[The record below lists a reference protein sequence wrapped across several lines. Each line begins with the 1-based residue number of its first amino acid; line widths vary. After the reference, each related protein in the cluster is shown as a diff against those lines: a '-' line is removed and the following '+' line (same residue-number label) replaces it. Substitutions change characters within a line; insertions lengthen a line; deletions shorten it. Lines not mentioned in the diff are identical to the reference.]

1 MNKKWILHQ
10 PNQQAVEHLQEVLQI
25 DKISCQLLAQ
35 RGITTFETAKDFF
48 RPNIKKLHD
57 PFLMKDMENAV
68 NRLTKAIE
76 FDEPILIYGDY
87 DVDGTTSVAMMYQFL
102 SNHHKHLEYYI
113 PDRYKE
119 GYGISMQ
126 GIDYAKQ
133 NGINLIISIDCGINA
148 IAPVQKAKELGI
160 DFIICDHHLPKEN
173 LPQAVAVL
181 DPKRKDCNYPFK
193 DLSGC
198 GVAFKLIQAFLQKHQ
213 LPTKELNELLDL
225 LVISIACDIV
235 PIVGENRIL
244 AHFGLKKL
252 NTKPR
257 SGIRALIQVHQRNY
271 PFSISDIVFGIGPSI
286 NAAGRLSDAKLS
298 VRLLLANDKKVA
310 LHLAEELKHKNDK
323 RKDFEYEI
331 TRAAMH
337 QVTQHPDWNNH
348 QTIVVFGEDWHKG
361 VVGIVASKLVDKF
374 HKPSIVLTKS
384 NGQIVGSAR
393 SIRGFDVH
401 QAIQQCEKH
410 LINFGGHQY
419 AAGLTIK
426 PDALEHFKNDF
437 EKAVV
442 NTIKKDD
449 LIAKEFVAAY
459 LDFNEITPK
468 FLRILQQFAPF
479 GPSNRRPVFAT
490 RSVKDAGRSKVLKN
504 EHLRLDVQ
512 QADKSRFQGIGF
524 GLGGKFDIIEKEA
537 FDICYVVEE
546 NVWKGKKR
554 LQLRVKDV
562 KTVDGRRTLR

>member
-1 MNKKWILHQ
+1 MTKKWMLNQ
-10 PNQQAVEHLQEVLQI
+10 PDEGIVKHLETVLGI
-25 DKISCQLLAQ
+25 DRISCQLLARQ
-35 RGITTFETAKDFF
+35 GISTFEAAKDFF
-48 RPNIKKLHD
+48 RPDIKNLHD
-57 PFLMKDMENAV
+57 PFLMKDMEKAV

-76 FDEPILIYGDY
+76 LNENILIYGDY

-102 SNHHKHLEYYI
+102 SNHHQHLEYYI
-113 PDRYKE
+113 PDRYRE
-119 GYGISMQ
+119 GYGISMA

-133 NGINLIISIDCGINA
+133 NGINLIIAIDCGINA
-148 IAPVQKAKELGI
+148 IQPVQKAKELGI
-160 DFIICDHHLPKEN
+160 DFIICDHHLPKET
-173 LPQAVAVL
+173 LPDAVAIL
-181 DPKRKDCNYPFK
+181 DPKRKDCSYPFK
-193 DLSGC
+193 ELSGC
-198 GVAFKLIQAFLQKHQ
+198 GVAFKLIQAYLQKHQ

-252 NTKPR
+252 NTQPR
-257 SGIRALIQVHQRNY
+257 SGIRALIHVHQRNY

-331 TRAAMH
+331 TRAAMY
-337 QVTQHPDWNNH
+337 QVIQHPDWEKRAS
-348 QTIVVFGEDWHKG
+348 IVVFGEDWHKG

-374 HKPSIVLTKS
+374 HKPAIVLTES
-384 NGQIVGSAR
+384 NGQIIGSAR
-393 SIRGFDVH
+393 SVRGFDVH
-401 QAIQQCEKH
+401 EAIQSCEKH
-410 LINFGGHQY
+410 LINFGGHKY

-426 PDALEHFKNDF
+426 KLAFEDFKVDF
-437 EKAVV
+437 EKAVA
-442 NTIKKDD
+442 NSIKEED
-449 LIAKEFVAAY
+449 LIPKEFVSAY

-468 FLRILQQFAPF
+468 FLRILKQFAPF
-479 GPSNRRPVFAT
+479 GPSNRRPVFVT
-490 RSVKDAGRSKVLKN
+490 KGVKNTGRSKVLKN

-512 QADKSRFQGIGF
+512 QADKKGFQGIGF
-524 GLGGKFDIIEKEA
+524 SLGSKFDIVEKED
-537 FDICYVVEE
+537 FDICYVIEE

-554 LQLRVKDV
+554 LQLRVKDI
-562 KTVDGRRTLR
+562 R

>member
-1 MNKKWILHQ
+1 MTKKWILNQ
-10 PNQQAVEHLQEVLQI
+10 PDEKVVAHLEKVLDI
-25 DKISCQLLAQ
+25 DRTSCQLLARQ
-35 RGITTFETAKDFF
+35 GISTFEAAKDFF
-48 RPNIKKLHD
+48 RPDIKNLHD
-57 PFLMKDMENAV
+57 PFLMKDMEKAV

-76 FDEPILIYGDY
+76 FNERILIYGDY

-102 SNHHKHLEYYI
+102 SNHHEHLEYYI

-119 GYGISMQ
+119 GYGISMA

-133 NGINLIISIDCGINA
+133 NGINLIIAIDCGINA
-148 IAPVQKAKELGI
+148 IQPVQKAKELGI
-160 DFIICDHHLPKEN
+160 DFIICDHHLPKEM
-173 LPQAVAVL
+173 LPDAVAIL
-181 DPKRKDCNYPFK
+181 DPKRNDCNYPFK
-193 DLSGC
+193 ELSGC

-213 LPTKELNELLDL
+213 LPTKELNDLLDL

-252 NTKPR
+252 NTQPR
-257 SGIRALIQVHQRNY
+257 SGIRALIHVHQRNY
-271 PFSISDIVFGIGPSI
+271 PFSVSDIVFGIGPSI

-331 TRAAMH
+331 IRAAMH
-337 QVTQHPDWNNH
+337 QVTQHPDWEKRAS
-348 QTIVVFGEDWHKG
+348 IVVFGEDWHKG
-361 VVGIVASKLVDKF
+361 VIGIVASKLVDKF
-374 HKPSIVLTKS
+374 HKPAIVLTES

-401 QAIQQCEKH
+401 QAIQSCEQH
-410 LINFGGHQY
+410 LINFGGHKY

-426 PDALEHFKNDF
+426 KSAFEDFKADF
-437 EKAVV
+437 EKAVA
-442 NTIKKDD
+442 NSIKEED
-449 LIAKEFVAAY
+449 LIPKEFVSAY

-468 FLRILQQFAPF
+468 FLRILKQFAPF

-490 RSVKDAGRSKVLKN
+490 KGVKNTGRSKVLKN

-512 QADKSRFQGIGF
+512 QADKKGFQGIGF
-524 GLGGKFDIIEKEA
+524 SLGSKFDIVEKED
-537 FDICYVVEE
+537 FDICYVIEE

-554 LQLRVKDV
+554 LQLRVKDI
-562 KTVDGRRTLR
+562 R